1 VPEPSGSPPLGL
13 RERKKAQTHTAI
25 QAHALRLFREQGY
38 EATTVEQIAEAA
50 EVSPSTFFR
59 YFATKEEVVLH
70 DSLDPL
76 MLAAFEAQ
84 PAQLSPVQAM
94 RAATRAVFAGLSA
107 EQLAEERE
115 REALIRAIPEL
126 RAQMLDSF
134 AGSVG
139 WFAEVVARRAGRDV
153 QDVAVLALVG
163 AVFGVGITLWLTG
176 GDATTGDFLERF
188 DAAMAQLEAG
198 LTL

>member
-1 VPEPSGSPPLGL
+1 MSPPPLPVGL
-13 RERKKAQTHTAI
+13 RERKKAQTHATI

-70 DSLDPL
+70 DSLDPI

-84 PAQLSPVQAM
+84 PAELSPVQAM
-94 RAATRAVFAGLSA
+94 RASMRAVFGGLSA
-107 EQLAEERE
+107 RQLAEERE
-115 REALIRAIPEL
+115 REALIRTIPEL

-134 AGSVG
+134 TGSVR
-139 WFAEVVARRAGRDV
+139 WYAEVLARRAGRDAD
-153 QDVAVLALVG
+153 DVAVLALVG
-163 AVFGVGITLWLTG
+163 AVFGVGIALWLTG
-176 GDATTGDFLERF
+176 GDSLSAEFLERF
-188 DAAMAQLEAG
+188 DAAMARLEAG